1 MTLLAMRS
9 GCDRKRPFCSDYMAL
24 MDFAR
29 TRSQILA
36 TRKTS
41 PRPHRGMSAL
51 GHERTSR
58 HVRVMSALPPITEV
72 GQGKLHTHGKPRFC
86 GASCLNGP
94 FQCKD

>member
-9 GCDRKRPFCSDYMAL
+9 GCDRKKLFCSDYMAL

-29 TRSQILA
+29 TQSQILA

-51 GHERTSR
+51 GQKQTSR
-58 HVRVMSALPPITEV
+58 HVRVMSVVPLKADIHQRALHV
-72 GQGKLHTHGKPRFC
+72 R
-86 GASCLNGP
+86 
-94 FQCKD
+94 